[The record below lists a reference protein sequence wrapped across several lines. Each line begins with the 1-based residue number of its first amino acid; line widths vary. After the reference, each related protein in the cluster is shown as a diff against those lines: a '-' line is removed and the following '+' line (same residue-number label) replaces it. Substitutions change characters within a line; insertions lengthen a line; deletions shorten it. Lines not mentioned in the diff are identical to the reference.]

1 MKFYFDSV
9 NDLNLVPPALI
20 VASYKSTDKISTSR
34 LISEIRSISN
44 IPESDKQILKDRSD
58 DKFSQKVRNLIS
70 HKVLEKYNLATS
82 FNNNIQLTKHGKKI
96 GKLIKENF
104 ICDQIN
110 IKKITQDDQYQRSLL
125 QARLNLT
132 FDPIY
137 LKKLNSCEFSQ
148 RAMGVFKNLNLT
160 YVGDLV
166 LNVSEDELKKTPKIG
181 VKTIVEIKEFL
192 KTNKLSLNNEIIKDD
207 IIIKTKTKFD
217 WYSIDKKY
225 FHQIYLKHISKNFSN
240 NNIDEIIL
248 SYLSKNDKENDLLF
262 IRKEKIIKSRMSI
275 DKEFSTLDSLGKEFK
290 VERERIRQ
298 IQSKFCKHL
307 INKENFKFAFNKL
320 LKFLSNNTPIGEK
333 YLNERLKAENFF
345 NSYKSLS
352 SLRTILSAFTKHK
365 FETHLTTNNYS
376 NLENKDLLSD
386 EKKIEDEEFLVSSM
400 NEIKELNK
408 IISESRKLTT
418 KYSFCNFNKVI
429 NDLFKTKKYTK
440 YENIKNSL
448 KKHSNF
454 IWLDDENFM
463 ALDTSGQNIM
473 KRLNK
478 LLFIHKKISFEDFQ
492 AALLNDHRIRTSPPL
507 NLIKKICKA
516 NNFESDNHF
525 IYFKGKKPEI
535 PNLEQKII
543 NLFLENGKYI
553 TFWESIDLAAKYS
566 INVGSLN
573 AYMYG
578 SYLIKRLDKV
588 FVLAGTI
595 IEDDKLNNAK
605 QRASKESKDND
616 PNLKIDWADNKKIN
630 IKFKLTQSIISQ
642 GFIRY
647 LPSHWHDILEG
658 QYYNYESKS
667 SIRINLGIW
676 DLKDI
681 ISNFKKDTL
690 ICLKLS
696 FNPNIIKVTI
706 DEN

>member
-1 MKFYFDSV
+1 M
-9 NDLNLVPPALI
+9 
-20 VASYKSTDKISTSR
+20 
-34 LISEIRSISN
+34 
-44 IPESDKQILKDRSD
+44 
-58 DKFSQKVRNLIS
+58 
-70 HKVLEKYNLATS
+70 
-82 FNNNIQLTKHGKKI
+82 
-96 GKLIKENF
+96 
-104 ICDQIN
+104 
-110 IKKITQDDQYQRSLL
+110 
-125 QARLNLT
+125 
-132 FDPIY
+132 
-137 LKKLNSCEFSQ
+137 
-148 RAMGVFKNLNLT
+148 
-160 YVGDLV
+160 
-166 LNVSEDELKKTPKIG
+166 
-181 VKTIVEIKEFL
+181 
-192 KTNKLSLNNEIIKDD
+192 
-207 IIIKTKTKFD
+207 
-217 WYSIDKKY
+217 
-225 FHQIYLKHISKNFSN
+225 
-240 NNIDEIIL
+240 
-248 SYLSKNDKENDLLF
+248 
-262 IRKEKIIKSRMSI
+262 
-275 DKEFSTLDSLGKEFK
+275 
-290 VERERIRQ
+290 
-298 IQSKFCKHL
+298 
-307 INKENFKFAFNKL
+307 
-320 LKFLSNNTPIGEK
+320 
-333 YLNERLKAENFF
+333 
-345 NSYKSLS
+345 
-352 SLRTILSAFTKHK
+352 
-365 FETHLTTNNYS
+365 
-376 NLENKDLLSD
+376 
-386 EKKIEDEEFLVSSM
+386 
-400 NEIKELNK
+400 
-408 IISESRKLTT
+408 
-418 KYSFCNFNKVI
+418 
-429 NDLFKTKKYTK
+429 FKTKKYTK

-543 NLFLENGKYI
+543 NLFSENGKYI
-553 TFWESIDLAAKYS
+553 TFWESIDLAPKYS
-566 INVGSLN
+566 INVVSLN